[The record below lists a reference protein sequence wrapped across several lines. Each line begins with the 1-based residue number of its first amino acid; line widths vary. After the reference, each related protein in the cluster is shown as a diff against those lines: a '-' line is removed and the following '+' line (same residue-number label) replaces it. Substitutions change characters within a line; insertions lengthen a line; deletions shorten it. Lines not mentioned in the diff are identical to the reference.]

1 MSYASTYE
9 YQPSRS
15 KGIGMALAVHG
26 AVFAALAMMP
36 GIEIPV
42 PDDDGFIGIFIP
54 APPEPKPVPEPVERL
69 VEPPVKPVQ
78 QTPLPPLPPAPET
91 IDRTPTELVT
101 ADSGGFINGS
111 GIDFPVSPIEPI
123 RPVIE
128 PVIVGAG
135 FDTRFARK
143 FQPPYPPGQL
153 RLEQEGVVSVR
164 VLVGVDGR
172 VKDIQLVDSPHGN
185 FWRATRRHAI
195 RNWRFTPATRDG
207 VPFESWME
215 VKVRFEING

>member
-1 MSYASTYE
+1 MSYVSTYE

-26 AVFAALAMMP
+26 VIIAGVMMMP
-36 GIEIPV
+36 GIEMPERITSV
-42 PDDDGFIGIFIP
+42 VIGENIP
-54 APPEPKPVPEPVERL
+54 APPEPKPVPEPVERF
-69 VEPPVKPVQ
+69 VEPPVKPDR
-78 QTPLPPLPPAPET
+78 QTPLPPLPPAPDT
-91 IDRTPTELVT
+91 IDRTPTEVANT
-101 ADSGGFINGS
+101 GNGGFIGGS
-111 GIDFPVSPIEPI
+111 GINIPVTPIEPI
-123 RPVIE
+123 KPVAE
-128 PVIVGAG
+128 PVIVRAG
-135 FDTRFARK
+135 LDNRYASK

-153 RLEQEGVVSVR
+153 RLEQEGVVAVR

-185 FWRATRRHAI
+185 FWRATRRHAL

-207 VPFESWME
+207 VPYESWME